1 MTKANDRA
9 RAAVADAERRARR
22 KIKRLQGKG
31 VRTGGISPFRE
42 VDASDTWALKRY
54 VKDLERFVSR
64 QTRYV
69 AGYDGTPIPYDAYR
83 DFRRLE
89 KRYNA
94 AHAKWWDTYGNQPF
108 ITAEGASE
116 TTIAER
122 SLAARLKGMAFGG
135 ASAYRETPAEK
146 LRGVKD
152 IEKRSAIMH
161 KELSPSYQKER
172 VRNLRKNL
180 LAHAS
185 EFNDARIPK
194 MIRKLSNE
202 QLFALQNFTN
212 FVPLYYRYMSTNVEV
227 TLGEDIDA
235 TEYDAQVQHMI
246 DTIEQVRLQFPA
258 SVKTRKT
265 KGRKTKSGRS
275 GKKSKAKI
283 KVYAPTKA
291 DAKDKAMS
299 MYRDIYG
306 G

>member
-9 RAAVADAERRARR
+9 RAAVADVERRARR
-22 KIKRLQGKG
+22 KIKRLQNKG
-31 VRTGGISPFRE
+31 VRTGGIMPFRE
-42 VDASDTWALKRY
+42 VDTSDTWALKRY
-54 VKDLERFVSR
+54 AKDLERFVSR

-69 AGYDGTPIPYDAYR
+69 AGYDGTPIPYETYR

-89 KRYNA
+89 KKYNA

-116 TTIAER
+116 TTVAER

-135 ASAYRETPAEK
+135 ASAYRETPAER

-152 IEKRSAIMH
+152 IEKRSAIMR
-161 KELSPSYQKER
+161 KELSPSYHKER
-172 VRNLRKNL
+172 TRALRRNL

-185 EFNDARIPK
+185 EFNDPRIPK

-235 TEYDAQVQHMI
+235 IEHDAQVQHMI
-246 DTIEQVRLQFPA
+246 DTIEQVRSQFPTA
-258 SVKTRKT
+258 VKTWETKGCKT
-265 KGRKTKSGRS
+265 KDGRK

-291 DAKDKAMS
+291 DAKDKAKD

>member
-22 KIKRLQGKG
+22 KMKRLQSKG
-31 VRTGGISPFRE
+31 VRTGSISPFRD
-42 VDASDTWALKRY
+42 VDASDTWAMKRY
-54 VKDLERFVSR
+54 AKELESFISR

-69 AGYDGTPIPYDAYR
+69 AGYDGTPIPYSAYR

-89 KRYNA
+89 RKYNKE
-94 AHAKWWDTYGNQPF
+94 HGKWWDKYGNQPF

-116 TTIAER
+116 MTIAER

-135 ASAYRETPAEK
+135 VSAYRETPAER
-146 LRGVKD
+146 LRGIKD
-152 IEKRSAIMH
+152 IEKRSAIMRR
-161 KELSPSYQKER
+161 ELSPSYQKER
-172 VRNLRKNL
+172 VRKLRKNL
-180 LAHAS
+180 LLNA
-185 EFNDARIPK
+185 EQFNDPRIPK

-212 FVPLYYRYMSTNVEV
+212 FVPLYYRYMSTNIEV

-235 TEYDAQVQHMI
+235 MEHDAQVQHMI
-246 DTIEQVRLQFPA
+246 DTIDQVRIQFPTA
-258 SVKTRKT
+258 VKTWETR
-265 KGRKTKSGRS
+265 GRKTKSGRK

-283 KVYAPTKA
+283 KVYAPSKA
-291 DAKDKAMS
+291 EAKDKAKD

>member
-22 KIKRLQGKG
+22 KIKRLQNKG
-31 VRTGGISPFRE
+31 VRTGSIKPFRE

-54 VKDLERFVSR
+54 AKDLERFVSR

-69 AGYDGTPIPYDAYR
+69 AGYDGTPIPYNTYR

-89 KRYNA
+89 KRYNV
-94 AHAKWWDTYGNQPF
+94 AHAKWWDKYGQQSF

-135 ASAYRETPAEK
+135 ASAYRETPAER

-152 IEKRSAIMH
+152 IEKRSAIMR

-172 VRNLRKNL
+172 TRALRKNL

-185 EFNDARIPK
+185 EFNDPRIPK

-202 QLFALQNFTN
+202 HLFALQNFTN
-212 FVPLYYRYMSTNVEV
+212 FVPLYYRYKTTNDEV
-227 TLGEDIDA
+227 TLGTDIDA
-235 TEYDAQVQHMI
+235 MEHDAQVQHMI

-258 SVKTRKT
+258 AVKTRET

-275 GKKSKAKI
+275 GKKSKARV
-283 KVYAPTKA
+283 KVHAPSKSQAKEKA
-291 DAKDKAMS
+291 HAM
-299 MYRDIYG
+299 YQDIYG

>member
-9 RAAVADAERRARR
+9 RASVADAERRARR
-22 KIKRLQGKG
+22 KIKRLRNKG

-54 VKDLERFVSR
+54 AKDLERFVSR

-94 AHAKWWDTYGNQPF
+94 AHAKWWDTYGSQPF
-108 ITAEGASE
+108 ITADGASE

-135 ASAYRETPAEK
+135 ASAYRETPSEK

-152 IEKRSAIMH
+152 IEKRSAIMR

-180 LAHAS
+180 LAHVS
-185 EFNDARIPK
+185 EFNDTRIPK
-194 MIRKLSNE
+194 LIRKLSNE

-212 FVPLYYRYMSTNVEV
+212 FVPLYYRYMSTNVEL

-235 TEYDAQVQHMI
+235 MEYDAQVQHMI
-246 DTIEQVRLQFPA
+246 DTIEQVRNQFPA
-258 SVKTRKT
+258 AVKTRET
-265 KGRKTKSGRS
+265 KGRKTKSGRK

-283 KVYAPTKA
+283 KAYAPTKA
-291 DAKDKAMS
+291 DAKD

-306 G
+306 S

>member
-22 KIKRLQGKG
+22 KIKRLQNKG
-31 VRTGGISPFRE
+31 VRTGGIMPFRD

-54 VKDLERFVSR
+54 AKDLERFVSR
-64 QTRYV
+64 QTRYIS
-69 AGYDGTPIPYDAYR
+69 GYDGTPIPYDTYR

-89 KRYNA
+89 KKYNA
-94 AHAKWWDTYGNQPF
+94 AHAKWWDTYGSQPF

-152 IEKRSAIMH
+152 IEKRSAIMRR
-161 KELSPSYQKER
+161 ELSPAYQKER

-185 EFNDARIPK
+185 EFNDPRIPK

-212 FVPLYYRYMSTNVEV
+212 FAPLYYRYMSTNVEV
-227 TLGEDIDA
+227 ALGDDIDA
-235 TEYDAQVQHMI
+235 IEHDAQVQHMI
-246 DTIEQVRLQFPA
+246 DTIEQVRLHFPA
-258 SVKTRKT
+258 SLKTWET
-265 KGRKTKSGRS
+265 KGRKTKDGRK

-291 DAKDKAMS
+291 DAKDMAKD

>member
-1 MTKANDRA
+1 MTIANDRA

-31 VRTGGISPFRE
+31 VRTGGILPFRE

-54 VKDLERFVSR
+54 AKELEGFVSR

-69 AGYDGTPIPYDAYR
+69 AGYDGTPIPYETYR

-89 KRYNA
+89 KQYNA

-122 SLAARLKGMAFGG
+122 SLAVRLKGMAFGG

-152 IEKRSAIMH
+152 IEKRSAIMR

-172 VRNLRKNL
+172 VRNLRRNL

-185 EFNDARIPK
+185 EFNDTRILK
-194 MIRKLSNE
+194 MIRKLSND

-258 SVKTRKT
+258 AVKTWET
-265 KGRKTKSGRS
+265 KGRKTKSGRV

-283 KVYAPTKA
+283 KVYASTKA
-291 DAKDKAMS
+291 DAKDKAKD

>member
-31 VRTGGISPFRE
+31 VRTGGITPFRE
-42 VDASDTWALKRY
+42 VDATDTWALKRY
-54 VKDLERFVSR
+54 AKDLERFVSR

-69 AGYDGTPIPYDAYR
+69 AGYDGTPIPYDTYR

-94 AHAKWWDTYGNQPF
+94 AHAKWWDTYGIQPF
-108 ITAEGASE
+108 ITAEGPTE

-122 SLAARLKGMAFGG
+122 SLAARLRGMAFGG

-152 IEKRSAIMH
+152 IEKRSAIMR

-172 VRNLRKNL
+172 LRTLRKNL
-180 LAHAS
+180 ILNAES
-185 EFNDARIPK
+185 FNDPRIPR

-235 TEYDAQVQHMI
+235 IEHDAQVQHMI
-246 DTIEQVRLQFPA
+246 DTIEQVRSQFPA
-258 SVKTRKT
+258 AVKTWET
-265 KGRKTKSGRS
+265 KGRKTKTGRK
-275 GKKSKAKI
+275 GQKAKAKV
-283 KVYAPTKA
+283 KVYAPSKA
-291 DAKDKAMS
+291 EAKEMAKG

>member
-31 VRTGGISPFRE
+31 VRTGNITPFRE

-54 VKDLERFVSR
+54 ANDLERFVSR

-69 AGYDGTPIPYDAYR
+69 AGYDGTPIPYETYR

-89 KRYNA
+89 KKYNA

-135 ASAYRETPAEK
+135 ASAYRETPVEK

-152 IEKRSAIMH
+152 IEKRSAIMRR
-161 KELSPSYQKER
+161 ELSPTYQKER
-172 VRNLRKNL
+172 TRTLRRNL

-185 EFNDARIPK
+185 EFNDPRIPK

-227 TLGEDIDA
+227 TLGTDIDA
-235 TEYDAQVQHMI
+235 MEHDAQVRHMI

-258 SVKTRKT
+258 SVKTRET
-265 KGRKTKSGRS
+265 KGRKTKSGRV

-291 DAKDKAMS
+291 DAKEKAHA
-299 MYRDIYG
+299 MYQDIYG

>member
-1 MTKANDRA
+1 MTRANDRA

-22 KIKRLQGKG
+22 KIKRLQNKG
-31 VRTGGISPFRE
+31 VRTGGITPFRE

-54 VKDLERFVSR
+54 ARELEGFVSR

-69 AGYDGTPIPYDAYR
+69 AGYDGTPIPYETYR

-89 KRYNA
+89 KRYNV

-116 TTIAER
+116 TTVAER

-152 IEKRSAIMH
+152 IEKRSAIMR

-172 VRNLRKNL
+172 VRNLRRNL

-185 EFNDARIPK
+185 EINDTRIPK
-194 MIRKLSNE
+194 LIRKLSNE

-258 SVKTRKT
+258 AVKEWET
-265 KGRKTKSGRS
+265 KGRNTKSGRK

-291 DAKDKAMS
+291 DAKDKAKG

>member
-1 MTKANDRA
+1 M
-9 RAAVADAERRARR
+9 
-22 KIKRLQGKG
+22 
-31 VRTGGISPFRE
+31 PFRE

-54 VKDLERFVSR
+54 AKDLERFVSR

-69 AGYDGTPIPYDAYR
+69 AGYDGTPIPYETYR

-89 KRYNA
+89 KKYNK

-116 TTIAER
+116 TTVAER

-135 ASAYRETPAEK
+135 ASAYRETPAER

-152 IEKRSAIMH
+152 IEKRSAIMR

-172 VRNLRKNL
+172 TRALRRNL

-185 EFNDARIPK
+185 EFNDPRIPK

-235 TEYDAQVQHMI
+235 IEHDAQVQHMI
-246 DTIEQVRLQFPA
+246 DTIEQVRIQFPA
-258 SVKTRKT
+258 AVKTWET
-265 KGRKTKSGRS
+265 KGRKTKSGRK
-275 GKKSKAKI
+275 GKKSKASI
-283 KVYAPTKA
+283 KVYAPSKA
-291 DAKDKAMS
+291 EAKEKAKG

>member
-22 KIKRLQGKG
+22 KIKRLQNKG
-31 VRTGGISPFRE
+31 VRTGGILPFRE
-42 VDASDTWALKRY
+42 VDATDTRALKRY
-54 VKDLERFVSR
+54 AKDLEGFVSR

-69 AGYDGTPIPYDAYR
+69 AGYDGTPIPYDTYR

-89 KRYNA
+89 KKYNA
-94 AHAKWWDTYGNQPF
+94 AHAEWWHTYGNQPF
-108 ITAEGASE
+108 ITAAGASE

-135 ASAYRETPAEK
+135 ASAYRETPADK

-152 IEKRSAIMH
+152 IEKRSAVMK
-161 KELSPSYQKER
+161 KELSPSYQRER
-172 VRNLRKNL
+172 TRALRKNL

-185 EFNDARIPK
+185 EFNDPRIPK

-235 TEYDAQVQHMI
+235 IEHDAQVQHMI

-258 SVKTRKT
+258 AVKTWET
-265 KGRKTKSGRS
+265 KGRKTKSGRV
-275 GKKSKAKI
+275 GKKSKARV
-283 KVYAPTKA
+283 KVHAPSLSQAKEKA
-291 DAKDKAMS
+291 HAM
-299 MYRDIYG
+299 YQDIYG

>member
-9 RAAVADAERRARR
+9 RAAVADAELRARR
-22 KIKRLQGKG
+22 KIKRLQKKG

-42 VDASDTWALKRY
+42 VDESDTWALKRY
-54 VKDLERFVSR
+54 AKDLEGFVSR

-69 AGYDGTPIPYDAYR
+69 AGYDGTPIPYETYR

-89 KRYNA
+89 KKYNA

-108 ITAEGASE
+108 ITAAGASE

-135 ASAYRETPAEK
+135 ASAYRETPADK
-146 LRGVKD
+146 LRGVRD
-152 IEKRSAIMH
+152 IEKRSAIMR
-161 KELSPSYQKER
+161 KELSPAYQKER

-194 MIRKLSNE
+194 LIRKLSND

-235 TEYDAQVQHMI
+235 TEHDAQVQHMI

-258 SVKTRKT
+258 AVKTWET
-265 KGRKTKSGRS
+265 KGRKTKDGRK
-275 GKKSKAKI
+275 GMKSKAKI
-283 KVYAPTKA
+283 KVYAPTKP
-291 DAKDKAMS
+291 DAKEKAHAI
-299 MYRDIYG
+299 YQDIYG

>member
-22 KIKRLQGKG
+22 KIKRLQAKG
-31 VRTGGISPFRE
+31 VRTGGISPLRD

-54 VKDLERFVSR
+54 AKDLESFISR

-69 AGYDGTPIPYDAYR
+69 AGYDGTPIPYETYR

-94 AHAKWWDTYGNQPF
+94 AHAKWWDTYGQQPF
-108 ITAEGASE
+108 ITAGGASE

-135 ASAYRETPAEK
+135 ASAYRETPAER

-161 KELSPSYQKER
+161 RELSPSYQKER
-172 VRNLRKNL
+172 TRTLRKNL
-180 LAHAS
+180 LAHAAT
-185 EFNDARIPK
+185 FNDPRIPK

-235 TEYDAQVQHMI
+235 IEHDAQVQHMI
-246 DTIEQVRLQFPA
+246 DTIEQVRSQFPA
-258 SVKTRKT
+258 AVKTWET
-265 KGRKTKSGRS
+265 KGRKTKQGRK
-275 GKKSKAKI
+275 GRKSKAKV
-283 KVYAPTKA
+283 KVYAPSMAEAKEK
-291 DAKDKAMS
+291 AKDMR
-299 MYRDIYG
+299 RDIYG

>member
-22 KIKRLQGKG
+22 KIKRLKNKG
-31 VRTGGISPFRE
+31 VRTGGIIPFRE

-54 VKDLERFVSR
+54 AKDLERFVSR

-69 AGYDGTPIPYDAYR
+69 AGYDGTPIPYETYR

-152 IEKRSAIMH
+152 IEKRSAIMR
-161 KELSPSYQKER
+161 KELSPTYQKER

-180 LAHAS
+180 IAHAS
-185 EFNDARIPK
+185 EFNDPRISK
-194 MIRKLSNE
+194 LIRKLSND

-258 SVKTRKT
+258 SVKTWET
-265 KGRKTKSGRS
+265 KGRKTKSGRK
-275 GKKSKAKI
+275 GKKSKANIKI
-283 KVYAPTKA
+283 YAPTKA
-291 DAKDKAMS
+291 DAKDKAKG

>member
-22 KIKRLQGKG
+22 KIKRLQNKG

-42 VDASDTWALKRY
+42 VDVSDTWALKRY
-54 VKDLERFVSR
+54 AKDLERFVSR

-69 AGYDGTPIPYDAYR
+69 AGYDGTPILYETYR

-94 AHAKWWDTYGNQPF
+94 AHAKWWDTYGNQSF

-135 ASAYRETPAEK
+135 ASAYRETPPEK

-152 IEKRSAIMH
+152 IEKRSAIMR

-185 EFNDARIPK
+185 EFNDTRIPE
-194 MIRKLSNE
+194 MIRKLSND

-212 FVPLYYRYMSTNVEV
+212 FVPLYYRYMTTNVEV

-235 TEYDAQVQHMI
+235 TEYDAQVHHMI

-258 SVKTRKT
+258 AVKTWET
-265 KGRKTKSGRS
+265 KGRK
-275 GKKSKAKI
+275 GKKSKARI
-283 KVYAPTKA
+283 KVHAPSKSQAKEKA
-291 DAKDKAMS
+291 HALYQDV
-299 MYRDIYG
+299 YG

>member
-31 VRTGGISPFRE
+31 VRTGGISPFRK
-42 VDASDTWALKRY
+42 VDTSDTWALKRY
-54 VKDLERFVSR
+54 ANDLERFVSR

-69 AGYDGTPIPYDAYR
+69 AGYDGTPIPYGTYR

-135 ASAYRETPAEK
+135 ASAYRETPADK

-152 IEKRSAIMH
+152 IEKRSAIMR
-161 KELSPSYQKER
+161 KELSPSYQKQR
-172 VRNLRKNL
+172 VRNLRRNL

-185 EFNDARIPK
+185 EFNDPRILK
-194 MIRKLSNE
+194 MIRNLSNE

-212 FVPLYYRYMSTNVEV
+212 FVPLYYRYINTNIEV

-235 TEYDAQVQHMI
+235 IEHDAQVQHMI
-246 DTIEQVRLQFPA
+246 DTIEQVRMQFPA
-258 SVKTRKT
+258 AVKTWET
-265 KGRKTKSGRS
+265 KGRKTKEGRK
-275 GKKSKAKI
+275 GKKSKARV
-283 KVYAPTKA
+283 KVHAPSLSQAKEKA
-291 DAKDKAMS
+291 HAM
-299 MYRDIYG
+299 YQDIYG

>member
-22 KIKRLQGKG
+22 KIRRLQCKG
-31 VRTGGISPFRE
+31 VRTGGITPFRE
-42 VDASDTWALKRY
+42 VDESDTWALKRY
-54 VKDLERFVSR
+54 AKDLERFVSR

-69 AGYDGTPIPYDAYR
+69 AGYDGTPIPYETYR

-94 AHAKWWDTYGNQPF
+94 EHAKWWDTYGNQPF

-152 IEKRSAIMH
+152 IEKRSAIMR

-185 EFNDARIPK
+185 EFNDPRIPK

-212 FVPLYYRYMSTNVEV
+212 FVPLYYRYTSTNVEV

-235 TEYDAQVQHMI
+235 LEHDAQVQHMI

-258 SVKTRKT
+258 AVKTWET
-265 KGRKTKSGRS
+265 KGRKTKSGRV
-275 GKKSKAKI
+275 GKKTKAKI

-291 DAKDKAMS
+291 DAKDKAKDT
-299 MYRDIYG
+299 YRVIYG

>member
-31 VRTGGISPFRE
+31 VRTGSIAPFRE

-54 VKDLERFVSR
+54 AKDLERFVSR

-94 AHAKWWDTYGNQPF
+94 AHAKWWNTYGNQPF

-152 IEKRSAIMH
+152 IEKRSAIMR
-161 KELSPSYQKER
+161 KALSPSFQKER

-185 EFNDARIPK
+185 EFNDPRIPK

-212 FVPLYYRYMSTNVEV
+212 FVPLYYRYITTNVEV

-235 TEYDAQVQHMI
+235 IEYDAQVQHMI

-258 SVKTRKT
+258 AVKTWET
-265 KGRKTKSGRS
+265 EGRKTKSGRV

-291 DAKDKAMS
+291 DAKDKAKG

>member
-31 VRTGGISPFRE
+31 VRTGGITPFRE
-42 VDASDTWALKRY
+42 VDASDTWAMKRY
-54 VKDLERFVSR
+54 AKELERFVSR

-69 AGYDGTPIPYDAYR
+69 AGYDGTPIPYETYR

-94 AHAKWWDTYGNQPF
+94 AHAKWWDTYGQQPF
-108 ITAEGASE
+108 ITAAGASE

-135 ASAYRETPAEK
+135 ASAYRETPADK

-152 IEKRSAIMH
+152 IEKRSAIMR
-161 KELSPSYQKER
+161 KELSPSYQQER
-172 VRNLRKNL
+172 TRALRKNL

-185 EFNDARIPK
+185 EFNDPRIPK

-212 FVPLYYRYMSTNVEV
+212 FVPLYYRYISTNVEV
-227 TLGEDIDA
+227 TLGTDIDA
-235 TEYDAQVQHMI
+235 MEHDTQVQHMI

-258 SVKTRKT
+258 AVKTWET
-265 KGRKTKSGRS
+265 KGRKTKSGRK
-275 GKKSKAKI
+275 GRKSKAKI

-291 DAKDKAMS
+291 DVKDKAKD

>member
-9 RAAVADAERRARR
+9 RAAVVDAERRARR
-22 KIKRLQGKG
+22 KIKRLQNKG

-42 VDASDTWALKRY
+42 VDESDTRALKRY
-54 VKDLERFVSR
+54 AKDLERFVSR

-69 AGYDGTPIPYDAYR
+69 AGYDGTPIPYSAYK

-89 KRYNA
+89 RKYNKE
-94 AHAKWWDTYGNQPF
+94 HGKWWVKYGNQPF
-108 ITAEGASE
+108 ITAEGASDM
-116 TTIAER
+116 TIAER

-135 ASAYRETPAEK
+135 ASAYRETPAER
-146 LRGVKD
+146 LRGLKD
-152 IEKRSAIMH
+152 IEKRSAIMR

-185 EFNDARIPK
+185 EFNDPRIPK

-246 DTIEQVRLQFPA
+246 DTIEQVRLQFPTA
-258 SVKTRKT
+258 VKTRET

-291 DAKDKAMS
+291 DAKDKAKE

>member
-9 RAAVADAERRARR
+9 RAAVTDAERRARR
-22 KIKRLQGKG
+22 KIKRLQNKG

-42 VDASDTWALKRY
+42 VDTSDTWALKRY
-54 VKDLERFVSR
+54 AKELETFVSR

-69 AGYDGTPIPYDAYR
+69 AGYDGTPIPYEAYR

-89 KRYNA
+89 KKYNA
-94 AHAKWWDTYGNQPF
+94 AHAKWWDTYGQQPF
-108 ITAEGASE
+108 ITSEGASE
-116 TTIAER
+116 MTIVER

-135 ASAYRETPAEK
+135 ASAYRETPAER

-152 IEKRSAIMH
+152 IEKRSAIMR

-172 VRNLRKNL
+172 VRNLRMNL

-185 EFNDARIPK
+185 EFNDPRIPR

-235 TEYDAQVQHMI
+235 MEHDAQVQHMI
-246 DTIEQVRLQFPA
+246 DTIEQVRSQFPA
-258 SVKTRKT
+258 AVKTWET
-265 KGRKTKSGRS
+265 NGRKTKSGRK
-275 GKKSKAKI
+275 GMKSKAKI
-283 KVYAPTKA
+283 KVYAPSKA
-291 DAKDKAMS
+291 DAKDKAKG

>member
-1 MTKANDRA
+1 M
-9 RAAVADAERRARR
+9 
-22 KIKRLQGKG
+22 
-31 VRTGGISPFRE
+31 PFRE

-54 VKDLERFVSR
+54 AKDLERFVSR

-69 AGYDGTPIPYDAYR
+69 AGYDGAPIPYETYR

-89 KRYNA
+89 KKYNA
-94 AHAKWWDTYGNQPF
+94 AHAKWWDKYGNQPF
-108 ITAEGASE
+108 ITAEGVSE
-116 TTIAER
+116 MTIAER

-135 ASAYRETPAEK
+135 ASAYRETPAER

-152 IEKRSAIMH
+152 IEKRSAIMR

-185 EFNDARIPK
+185 EFNDTRILK

-235 TEYDAQVQHMI
+235 IEYDAQVQHMI
-246 DTIEQVRLQFPA
+246 DTIEQVCIQFPA
-258 SVKTRKT
+258 AVKTWQT
-265 KGRKTKSGRS
+265 KGRKTKSGRK
-275 GKKSKAKI
+275 GKKSKASI
-283 KVYAPTKA
+283 KVYAPSKA
-291 DAKDKAMS
+291 EAKEKAKG

>member
-22 KIKRLQGKG
+22 KIKRLQNKG
-31 VRTGGISPFRE
+31 VRTGGISPIRE
-42 VDASDTWALKRY
+42 VDVSDTWALKRY
-54 VKDLERFVSR
+54 AKELESFVSR

-69 AGYDGTPIPYDAYR
+69 AGYDGTPIPYSTYR

-89 KRYNA
+89 RKYNIQ
-94 AHAKWWDTYGNQPF
+94 HAKWWDKYGNQPF
-108 ITAEGASE
+108 ITAEGASDM
-116 TTIAER
+116 TIAER

-135 ASAYRETPAEK
+135 ASAYRETPAER

-152 IEKRSAIMH
+152 IEKRSAIMR

-185 EFNDARIPK
+185 EFNDTRIPK

-212 FVPLYYRYMSTNVEV
+212 FVPLYYRYISTNVEV

-235 TEYDAQVQHMI
+235 IEYNAQVQHMI
-246 DTIEQVRLQFPA
+246 DTIEQVRSLFPA
-258 SVKTRKT
+258 SVKTWET
-265 KGRKTKSGRS
+265 KGRKTKDGRK
-275 GKKSKAKI
+275 GKKSMAKI

-291 DAKDKAMS
+291 DAKDKAKD

>member
-22 KIKRLQGKG
+22 KIKRMQNKG
-31 VRTGGISPFRE
+31 VRTGGITPFRE

-54 VKDLERFVSR
+54 AKDLERFISR

-69 AGYDGTPIPYDAYR
+69 AGYDGTPIPYETYR

-89 KRYNA
+89 RKYNA
-94 AHAKWWDTYGNQPF
+94 AHAKWWDTYGNQPY

-152 IEKRSAIMH
+152 IEKRSVIMRR
-161 KELSPSYQKER
+161 ELSPSYQKER

-185 EFNDARIPK
+185 EINDARIPK
-194 MIRKLSNE
+194 LIRKLSNE

-258 SVKTRKT
+258 AVKTWET
-265 KGRKTKSGRS
+265 KGRATKDGRK

-291 DAKDKAMS
+291 GAKGKAKD

>member
-1 MTKANDRA
+1 MTKSNDRA
-9 RAAVADAERRARR
+9 RAAVVDAERRARR
-22 KIKRLQGKG
+22 KIKRLEGKG

-54 VKDLERFVSR
+54 AKDLERFVSR

-69 AGYDGTPIPYDAYR
+69 AGYDGTPIPYETYR

-94 AHAKWWDTYGNQPF
+94 AHAKWWDTYGQQPF
-108 ITAEGASE
+108 IMAAGASE

-135 ASAYRETPAEK
+135 ASAYRETPAER

-152 IEKRSAIMH
+152 IEKRSAIMRR
-161 KELSPSYQKER
+161 ELSPSYQKER
-172 VRNLRKNL
+172 TRTLRRNL

-185 EFNDARIPK
+185 EFNDPRIPR

-212 FVPLYYRYMSTNVEV
+212 FVPLYYRYISTNVEV

-258 SVKTRKT
+258 AVKTRET
-265 KGRKTKSGRS
+265 KGRKTKSGRV

-291 DAKDKAMS
+291 DAKDKAKDMC
-299 MYRDIYG
+299 RDIYG

>member
-31 VRTGGISPFRE
+31 VRTGGITPFRE
-42 VDASDTWALKRY
+42 VDASDTRALKRY
-54 VKDLERFVSR
+54 AKELEGFVSR

-69 AGYDGTPIPYDAYR
+69 AGYDGTPIPYDTYR

-89 KRYNA
+89 KQYNS

-135 ASAYRETPAEK
+135 ASAYRETPPEK

-152 IEKRSAIMH
+152 VEKRSAIMR
-161 KELSPSYQKER
+161 KELSPSYQKQR

-194 MIRKLSNE
+194 LIRKLSND
-202 QLFALQNFTN
+202 QLFALQYFTN

-246 DTIEQVRLQFPA
+246 DTIEQVRLQFPSA
-258 SVKTRKT
+258 VKTWETMGRTT
-265 KGRKTKSGRS
+265 KDGRK
-275 GKKSKAKI
+275 GKKSKARI
-283 KVYAPTKA
+283 KVHAPSKSQAKGKA
-291 DAKDKAMS
+291 HAL
-299 MYRDIYG
+299 YQEVYG

>member
-22 KIKRLQGKG
+22 KIKRMQGKG
-31 VRTGGISPFRE
+31 VRTASITPFRE

-54 VKDLERFVSR
+54 AKDLERFVSR

-89 KRYNA
+89 KKYIA

-108 ITAEGASE
+108 ITAEGASD

-146 LRGVKD
+146 MRGVKD
-152 IEKRSAIMH
+152 IEKRSAIMR
-161 KELSPSYQKER
+161 KELSPAYQKER

-180 LAHAS
+180 LAYAS
-185 EFNDARIPK
+185 EYNDTRIPK
-194 MIRKLSNE
+194 LIRKLSYD

-212 FVPLYYRYMSTNVEV
+212 FVPLYYRYVSTNVEV

-235 TEYDAQVQHMI
+235 TEHDAQVHHMI

-258 SVKTRKT
+258 AVKTRET
-265 KGRKTKSGRS
+265 KGRK

-283 KVYAPTKA
+283 K
-291 DAKDKAMS
+291 DKAKG